1 MDFKTR
7 TRLQTSFGEYA
18 ALRAELAKF
27 GLDREERR
35 QLNQRLRNVRRELT
49 C

>member
-1 MDFKTR
+1 MSDDIR
-7 TRLQTSFGEYA
+7 TRFQISFPEYT
-18 ALRAELAKF
+18 ALRAELDKF

-35 QLNQRLRNVRRELT
+35 QLNQKLRAVRRELT